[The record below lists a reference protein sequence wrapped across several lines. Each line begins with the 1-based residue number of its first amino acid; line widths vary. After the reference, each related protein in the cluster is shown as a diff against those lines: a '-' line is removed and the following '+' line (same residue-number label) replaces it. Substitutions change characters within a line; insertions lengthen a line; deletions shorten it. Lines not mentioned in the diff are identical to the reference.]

1 VPKSLLRIADL
12 GTADVDHLLDR
23 AASFKKEPKQSRELL
38 AGESVVLYFAKP
50 STRTRLSFATAVHRL
65 GGMPIPVGPA
75 ELQMGR
81 GETVEDTARVVSRMA
96 RVFVARTF
104 EDEQL
109 VRFDR
114 AATIPVV
121 NALTDGHHPCQALA
135 DLMTMRERF
144 GRLKGL
150 SIAYVGAG
158 NNVTHSL
165 MEAAA
170 LVGANIRVG
179 TPPALAPRQDIVERA
194 SAIAAERG
202 AKVELVHDAAAAV
215 AGADVIYTDT
225 WLSMGEPEAEH
236 GARVEALA
244 KFQVNAALMGHA
256 RPAAIFLHCLPAH
269 RGEEVTDEVADS
281 RASLVFDQ
289 AENRLH
295 TTVAILEAV
304 VNGTLT
310 GS

>member
-1 VPKSLLRIADL
+1 MPKSLLRIADL
-12 GTADVDHLLDR
+12 GESDVERLLDR
-23 AASFKKEPKQSRELL
+23 ADSYKREPKQSRDLL
-38 AGESVVLYFAKP
+38 VGESVVLYFAKP

-65 GGMPIPVGPA
+65 GGMPIAVGPA

-81 GETVEDTARVVSRMA
+81 GETVEDTARVMSRMA

-114 AATIPVV
+114 AASIPVV
-121 NALTDGHHPCQALA
+121 NALTDGHHPCQAIA
-135 DLMTMRERF
+135 DLMTLRERF
-144 GRLKGL
+144 GKLRGL

-170 LVGANIRVG
+170 LAGANIRVG
-179 TPPALAPRQDIVERA
+179 TPPSLAPSEEVVERA
-194 SAIAAERG
+194 RAIG
-202 AKVELVHDAAAAV
+202 ARNGARVEVVHDAAQAV
-215 AGADVIYTDT
+215 EGADVVYTDT
-225 WLSMGEPEAEH
+225 WLSMGEPEAERD
-236 GARVEALA
+236 ARIEALA
-244 KFQVNAALMGHA
+244 SFQVNAELMGRA
-256 RPAAIFLHCLPAH
+256 RPTAVFLHCLPAH

-304 VNGTLT
+304 IRGTLV
-310 GS
+310 GA

>member
-1 VPKSLLRIADL
+1 MPKSLLRIADL
-12 GTADVDHLLDR
+12 GKTDVERLLDR
-23 AASFKKEPKQSRELL
+23 AASFKKEPRQNRDLL
-38 AGESVVLYFAKP
+38 TGESVVLYFAKP

-65 GGMPIPVGPA
+65 GGIPITVGPA

-114 AATIPVV
+114 AASIPVV
-121 NALTDGHHPCQALA
+121 NALTDGHHPSQALA

-144 GRLKGL
+144 GRLAGL

-179 TPPALAPRQDIVERA
+179 TPPELAPRADVVESAALVA
-194 SAIAAERG
+194 SRNG
-202 AKVELVHDAAAAV
+202 GKVEIVHDAGEAV

-236 GARVEALA
+236 DARVEALA
-244 KFQVNAALMGHA
+244 SFQVNAELMGRA
-256 RPAAIFLHCLPAH
+256 QPNAVFLHCLPAH

>member
-1 VPKSLLRIADL
+1 MPKSLLRIADL
-12 GTADVDHLLDR
+12 GPSDVERLLDR
-23 AASFKKEPKQSRELL
+23 ADSFKKSPKQSGDLL
-38 AGESVVLYFAKP
+38 VGESVVLYFAKP
-50 STRTRLSFATAVHRL
+50 STRTKLSFATAVHRL
-65 GGMPIPVGPA
+65 GGVPIAVGPA

-81 GETVEDTARVVSRMA
+81 GESVEDTARVVSRLA

-135 DLMTMRERF
+135 DLMTLREHF
-144 GRLKGL
+144 GRLRGL

-165 MEAAA
+165 IEAAA
-170 LVGANIRVG
+170 LAGVNIRVG
-179 TPPALAPRQDIVERA
+179 TPPALAPSPEIVERA
-194 SAIAAERG
+194 SAIAQSHG
-202 AKVELVHDAAAAV
+202 ATVELVHDAAQAV
-215 AGADVIYTDT
+215 AGADAIYTDT
-225 WLSMGEPEAEH
+225 WLSMGEPEEEH
-236 GARVEALA
+236 DARVRALA
-244 KFQVNAALMGHA
+244 SFQVNAALMGRA
-256 RPAAIFLHCLPAH
+256 QPTAVFLHCLPAH

-281 RASLVFDQ
+281 RASLIFDQ

-295 TTVAILEAV
+295 TTVAVLEAV
-304 VNGTLT
+304 VRGTLT
-310 GS
+310 GA